1 MLQSTAAFFC
11 SFSVCMLC
19 STPLPFPPNL
29 SGTDFSNANMEDL
42 NGYESQFDGE
52 C

>member
-1 MLQSTAAFFC
+1 
-11 SFSVCMLC
+11 MLC